1 MLDAATKN
9 LLEMNLCWVVG
20 FTFKIKIA
28 MKKEKLNQVHT
39 QGRAEDRWDDSSK
52 RNQPIKEPG
61 NHRQEEE

>member
-1 MLDAATKN
+1 
-9 LLEMNLCWVVG
+9 MNLCWVVG